1 MTAGIPS
8 TTRQPHRTGQRR
20 HRRYS
25 PTVLVVSILAAFALL
40 VSACGGDSNESGS
53 KPDTDTGSSNENPE
67 INPDNCPVD
76 ALDDA
81 DGPVEI
87 TIWHAYNALTKT
99 ALEEA
104 GEEFNK
110 SQDKVK
116 VNIEAQGTYPE
127 LLEKYEGRLSD
138 PSSLP
143 DVVFAEDT
151 NLRFLIDSDSVI
163 PSGDCIAA
171 DPDSKAFYDDIL
183 PVVRNTY
190 AINDVLWPAAFGV
203 SMPIMFVNKAHLTK
217 AGLDDS
223 TPLETLADIRAAAE
237 KIKAAN
243 IPGIEAPV
251 VMQLYG
257 WYYENWIT
265 GTGETIVNEANG
277 HTGLATESTID
288 NPAAHEILQWMHDMA
303 ADGLLKG
310 YPYSASIDQFLA
322 VGNQSASILLDGSR
336 AVTAVDAIVNGENK
350 KIEEAKQFD
359 TSDLEGIEMQ
369 VMPEPGL
376 KKAGQGGAAGS
387 AGYVVAG
394 SAPEKIAASWDFLKF
409 FNSPAT
415 QIKWTTV
422 GSYLP
427 VTSEVLNSA
436 EIQDFFTN
444 DSAGKSMMVVEQQ
457 LQGSNADFPNPI
469 IGPYNWFRTEVQSM
483 MDRVVL
489 QGQEPDQNLT
499 AFHDAFNKQLSDYAQ
514 EVGG

>member
-1 MTAGIPS
+1 M
-8 TTRQPHRTGQRR
+8 
-20 HRRYS
+20 
-25 PTVLVVSILAAFALL
+25 VLVSILAAFTMLL
-40 VSACGGDSNESGS
+40 SACGGSSDETGS
-53 KPDTDTGSSNENPE
+53 KPDDNSGTSNENPD
-67 INPDNCPVD
+67 IDPDNCPVA

-87 TIWHAYNALTKT
+87 TVWHAYNALTKT
-99 ALEEA
+99 AIEEA

-127 LLEKYEGRLSD
+127 LLKKYEDRLSD

-151 NLRFLIDSDSVI
+151 NLRFLIDSGSVI

-171 DPDSKAFYDDIL
+171 DPDSKDFYDDIL

-243 IPGIEAPV
+243 IPGLEAPV

-265 GTGETIVNEANG
+265 GAGETIVNESNG
-277 HTGLATESTID
+277 HTGLATESTVN
-288 NPAAHEILQWMHDMA
+288 NPAAQEILEWMHEMA
-303 ADGLLKG
+303 NDGLLKG
-310 YPYSASIDQFLA
+310 YPYSSSIDQFLA
-322 VGNQSASILLDGSR
+322 IGNQSASILLDGSR

-350 KIEEAKQFD
+350 RIEEAKNFD
-359 TSDLEGIEMQ
+359 TADLEGIEMQ

-394 SAPEKIAASWDFLKF
+394 PAPEKIAAAWSFIKF

-427 VTSEVLNSA
+427 VTSEVLNSD

-444 DSAGKSMMVVEQQ
+444 DSAGRSLMVVEQQ

-469 IGPYNWFRTEVQSM
+469 MGPYDWFRTNVQSM
-483 MDRVVL
+483 LDRVVT
-489 QGQEPDQNLT
+489 QGEDPTKNLS
-499 AFHDAFNKQLSDYAQ
+499 AFHDAFNKELTAYAQ
-514 EVGG
+514 EVGA

>member
-1 MTAGIPS
+1 MTSGMPD
-8 TTRQPHRTGQRR
+8 TTRPPHGTGRRR
-20 HRRYS
+20 HRRPS
-25 PTVLVVSILAAFALL
+25 LIVLTVSILASLALL
-40 VSACGGDSNESGS
+40 VTACGGDSNEMGS
-53 KPDTDTGSSNENPE
+53 KRDDDTGQTNENPD
-67 INPDNCPVD
+67 IDPDNCPVD
-76 ALDDA
+76 ALEDA
-81 DGPVEI
+81 DGRVEI
-87 TIWHAYNALTKT
+87 TVWHAYSALTKT
-99 ALEEA
+99 AIEEA

-110 SQDKVK
+110 SQDAVK

-127 LLEKYEGRLSD
+127 LLKKYEDRLSD

-151 NLRFLIDSDSVI
+151 NLRFLIDSGSVI

-171 DPDSKAFYDDIL
+171 DPDSKVFYDDIL

-223 TPLETLADIRAAAE
+223 TPMETLADIRAAAE

-243 IPGIEAPV
+243 IPGVEAPV

-265 GTGETIVNEANG
+265 GAGETIVDEANG
-277 HTGLATESTID
+277 HTGLATESTVD
-288 NPAAHEILQWMHDMA
+288 NPAAQEILSWLHDMA

-310 YPYSASIDQFLA
+310 YPFSSSIDQFLA
-322 VGNQSASILLDGSR
+322 IGNQSASILLDGSR

-350 KIEEAKQFD
+350 KIEEAQQID
-359 TSDLEGIEMQ
+359 TSGLEGIEMQ

-376 KKAGQGGAAGS
+376 LEAGQGGAAGS

-394 SAPEKIAASWDFLKF
+394 SEPERIAASWNFIKF

-427 VTSEVLNSA
+427 VTSEVLNSP

-444 DSAGKSMMVVEQQ
+444 DSAGRSLMVVEKQ

-469 IGPYNWFRTEVQSM
+469 IGPYDWFRTNVQSM
-483 MDRVVL
+483 MDRVVT
-489 QGQEPDQNLT
+489 QGQDPESNLSE
-499 AFHDAFNKQLSDYAQ
+499 FDDAFNQQLAQYAQ
-514 EVGG
+514 EVGS